1 MKARPRFAA
10 LPMQDS
16 IPTSRKALR
25 ARAARAGF
33 TLVELLTAITILVFG
48 IGALISLVATTS
60 AANRL
65 SRETALALSAAHAA
79 VERMRG
85 DPYDEIFAR
94 YNLEDG
100 DDPGG
105 AGKAPGASFAVQGL
119 APQAGDADG
128 LPGEILLPADGPE
141 LYEDEDNELFGLPRD
156 LNMDS
161 VVDALDHS
169 GDYRVLPVLV
179 RVSWQ
184 GRTGPRTIR
193 LLTTIGDL

>member
-1 MKARPRFAA
+1 M
-10 LPMQDS
+10 LDS
-16 IPTSRKALR
+16 FPKSPEVPR
-25 ARAARAGF
+25 ARRARAGF

-60 AANRL
+60 AANRI

-85 DPYDEIFAR
+85 DPFATVFRR
-94 YNLEDG
+94 YNTDKN

-105 AGKAPGASFAVQGL
+105 AGKAPGPSFAVEGL
-119 APQAGDADG
+119 VAQPGDADG
-128 LPGEILLPADGPE
+128 MPGEIVLPAPGPQ
-141 LYEDEDNELFGLPRD
+141 LYEDEDVPMFGLPRD

-161 VVDALDHS
+161 IVDAADHA
-169 GDYRVLPVLV
+169 GNYRVLPVLV

-184 GRTGPRTIR
+184 GRTGPRSIR
-193 LLTTIGDL
+193 LLTTIADL